1 MISLPRKHIF
11 AWHGGQVD
19 VEGMHACMMRGLLID
34 WETNT
39 VGAYTQR
46 PSGRLRIRN
55 AGLQMRRRKCMDG
68 WGRHVITFTA
78 AVAVAVAVERERT
91 AATSFSL
98 CTIISCLFSWVLAQ
112 IRAEQQCA
120 HTALSSSTTC
130 HSSMRARC
138 KSREGATR
146 GCSET

>member
-1 MISLPRKHIF
+1 
-11 AWHGGQVD
+11 
-19 VEGMHACMMRGLLID
+19 
-34 WETNT
+34 
-39 VGAYTQR
+39 
-46 PSGRLRIRN
+46 
-55 AGLQMRRRKCMDG
+55 MDG

-78 AVAVAVAVERERT
+78 AVAVAVAVERENGCNLSL
-91 AATSFSL
+91 SFSL
-98 CTIISCLFSWVLAQ
+98 CTIISCLFSWH
-112 IRAEQQCA
+112 RSGRSNSA